1 MPVFNM
7 NDVIP
12 KFAFLV
18 LFGLLLCVQP
28 VRAQHPAFDQSFGFS
43 MFNERNHP
51 QLKWMSAETEHFIIS
66 YPEHLAG
73 IEAEA
78 AAIAEATYTAL
89 SANLNVTFDYKIR
102 IFLSDEDEIVN
113 GFAVP
118 FWNSYTNIWVNL
130 NDVAEAWSGPEK
142 WLRTVLAHELA
153 HIFHFEAVK
162 SNLPLFGALAT
173 GLSLPD
179 PWTEGIA
186 QYYTEPW
193 HVLRGDQLLR
203 TSIYDGR
210 PDFRRNESIRDRGL
224 MYASGNAQLRY
235 FASTY
240 GDSLVTQI
248 LAHRDTT
255 LFGLVRTH
263 NFNNAFR
270 DVTGKSF
277 RAFED
282 EWRRHKSIY
291 YHTLAGQME
300 RSDSL
305 GIKPDTLAGLLI
317 GDVQYS
323 PDGSRFSSIVLHSQ
337 RRPIVELS
345 LHDNAGRQN
354 RRVVDR
360 GSISGPVSWSPD
372 SRYIA
377 YSANVRGRYGA
388 LINDLYRID
397 TETGRRQRLTHTRR
411 ASAPQFGTD
420 SNTLF
425 FVGNDNGTGN
435 IYRLDLETGQETSLT
450 SYRGDVQIGRIAMH
464 PEGTHLAYALFDAD
478 GSRQIIVLDVESRT
492 EKRFTTP
499 EIDDRNPL
507 WSPDGTQLA
516 YTSMRDQVPNLFV
529 RSAFE
534 TDSVEERVTALFT
547 GGTAVQ
553 WLPADSLHAA
563 GRFSMIATDSK
574 SNNKVYRIDAS
585 RRAAEP
591 RPQINPSYTGWL
603 THQPPHVIAR
613 EIAPDESLFTDRY
626 AYNSWRNISH
636 VSTIPFPFY
645 GDENNFGAGFI
656 SLWSEP
662 LSKHMITAVGA
673 LSIPNF
679 TDNSLLFL
687 SYTNNQLRP
696 SLSLNAYHNSF
707 TGRIYERDFLVT
719 TNSGAFLLGS
729 LPRDWFDN
737 PFIRTTLYS
746 RLRYEYTDAD
756 RNWTSPEVPL
766 LPLPESG
773 WQSDVRLGLRIHK
786 AVPYAWNVIHP
797 LEGYGI
803 EARVTIATD
812 ALGGETNFIRPDA
825 KAFLILPGLGDARF
839 YLYGRGIL
847 QSGESFGQDYIGF
860 SRFDDIQFGDT
871 LPGLDILYTDTERV
885 RGYSSYVTGNRMLFG
900 TIEYRMPLLSSLETQ
915 ILGLVSFGRT
925 TLSAFLDGGA
935 VWEDDL
941 LPGDNAVRRLGTG
954 FELKNELNLF
964 GLQIAH
970 GLGYAQ
976 PFRDF
981 GTSRNEE
988 IYYRIKAVIPF

>member
-1 MPVFNM
+1 MKRAIRNLLLFSGALM
-7 NDVIP
+7 L
-12 KFAFLV
+12 FAPAV
-18 LFGLLLCVQP
+18 LF
-28 VRAQHPAFDQSFGFS
+28 AQHPAFDQNFGFS

-51 QLKWMSAETEHFIIS
+51 ELKWVSAETEHFIIT

-78 AAIAEATYTAL
+78 AAIAEATYAAL

-118 FWNSYTNIWVNL
+118 FWRSYTNIWVNL

-162 SNLPLFGALAT
+162 SNLPLFGAVAT
-173 GLSLPD
+173 GISLPE

-263 NFNNAFR
+263 NFDNAFR
-270 DVTGKSF
+270 AVTGQRF
-277 RAFED
+277 RDFED
-282 EWRRHKSIY
+282 EWRRHMSIY
-291 YHTLAGQME
+291 YNTLAGQME

-305 GIKPDTLAGLLI
+305 GVKPDTLAGLI
-317 GDVQYS
+317 ISDVQYS
-323 PDGSRFSSIVLHSQ
+323 PDGTKYASIALNSTSKPVVELALHSNN
-337 RRPIVELS
+337 S
-345 LHDNAGRQN
+345 RQN

-377 YSANVRGRYGA
+377 YSANVRGRNGS

-397 TETGRRQRLTHTRR
+397 TQTGRRERITHSRR
-411 ASAPQFGTD
+411 ASNPQFGTG
-420 SNTLF
+420 SSTIF
-425 FVGNDNGTGN
+425 FVGNDAGTGN
-435 IYRLDLETGQETSLT
+435 IYRLNLESGQETKLT
-450 SYRGDVQIGRIAMH
+450 EHHGDVQIGRMAMH

-478 GSRQIIVLDVESRT
+478 GSRQIIVLELESRR
-492 EKRFTTP
+492 EMRFTDPVT
-499 EIDDRNPL
+499 DDRNPL
-507 WSPDGTQLA
+507 WSPDGRYLA

-547 GGTAVQ
+547 GASAVQ
-553 WLPADSLHAA
+553 WLPADSLHVQ
-563 GRFSMIATDSK
+563 GRFTLLTTDSK
-574 SNNKVYRIDAS
+574 SDNRVYRADAS

-591 RPQINPSYTGWL
+591 RPDINPAYTRWL
-603 THQPPHVIAR
+603 THQPPHSIAR
-613 EIAPDESLFTDRY
+613 EIPADPGLITDRY
-626 AYNSWRNISH
+626 RYNSWRNISH
-636 VSTIPFPFY
+636 VSTIPFPFF
-645 GDENNFGAGFI
+645 GDADNYGAGFI

-673 LSIPNF
+673 LSFPSF

-696 SLSLNAYHNSF
+696 SISLNAYHNSF
-707 TGRIYERDFLVT
+707 TGRFYERDFLIT
-719 TNSGAFLLGS
+719 TNSGGFLLAS
-729 LPRDWFDN
+729 LPRDWFDSA
-737 PFIRTTLYS
+737 FIRTTLYS
-746 RLRYEYTDAD
+746 RLRYEYTNAD
-756 RNWTSPEVPL
+756 RNWTSPRVQR
-766 LPLPESG
+766 LPTPESG
-773 WQSDVRLGLRIHK
+773 WQSDVRLGVRIHK
-786 AVPYAWNVIHP
+786 SVPYAWNVVHP
-797 LEGYGI
+797 LEGYGL
-803 EARVTIATD
+803 EARVTLATD
-812 ALGGETNFIRPDA
+812 ALGGETNYLRPDL

-839 YLYGRGIL
+839 YFYGRAIF
-847 QSGESFGQDYIGF
+847 QNGESFGQDYIGF
-860 SRFDDIQFGDT
+860 SRYDDIQFGDS
-871 LPGLDILYTDTERV
+871 LPGLDILYSDTERV
-885 RGYSSYVTGNRMLFG
+885 RGYSSWVDGYVTGNRMLFG
-900 TIEYRMPLLSSLETQ
+900 TVEYRIPLFPSLQTQ
-915 ILGLVSFGRT
+915 VLGLVSLGRT
-925 TLSAFLDGGA
+925 TVAAFMDGGA
-935 VWEDDL
+935 VWDDDL
-941 LPGDNAVRRLGTG
+941 LPADGSVRRLGTG
-954 FELKNELNLF
+954 FELKNELNF
-964 GLQIAH
+964 AGLQIAH
-970 GLGYAQ
+970 SLGYAQ

-981 GTSRNEE
+981 GTGRNEE